1 MDTDEIKGAAN
12 ETIGKVQ
19 DVVGSVTG
27 DAGVQLAG
35 KAKELSGK
43 AQEVYGQ
50 ATERLRQLTAEN
62 PLITLAVVGL
72 VGFVLGALFKS
83 ANRDSINYDDVRPA
97 RERRY

>member
-1 MDTDEIKGAAN
+1 MDIDEIKGATN

-27 DAGVQLAG
+27 DAGAQLAG

-50 ATERLRQLTAEN
+50 ATEQLRQTTAEN
-62 PLITLAVVGL
+62 PLISLAVVGL
-72 VGFVLGALFKS
+72 AGFLLGAFFKS
-83 ANRDSINYDDVRPA
+83 ANRDSTNYDDVPPA
-97 RERRY
+97 LGRRY

>member
-1 MDTDEIKGAAN
+1 MDTDETKGAIN

-27 DAGVQLAG
+27 DAGAQLAG

-50 ATERLRQLTAEN
+50 ATEQLRQTTAEN

-72 VGFVLGALFKS
+72 AGFLLGALFKR
-83 ANRDSINYDDVRPA
+83 ANRDSINYDDVPPTRG
-97 RERRY
+97 RRY